1 MNLDYLDNQRVRIGD
16 LVLRGHVLLHGLAG
30 APDGQ
35 QDERVGQEDD
45 RAGDNVAAKEEADDV
60 AHGRRALAGSVPV
73 DAASCTIW
81 LGPVLAPA
89 GQGTDGKDSGVA
101 PDSSDQQAGVAVG
114 ELVT

>member
-1 MNLDYLDNQRVRIGD
+1 MRIRD
-16 LVLRGHVLLHGLAG
+16 LVLRGHVLLHSLAG
-30 APDGQ
+30 APYGQ
-35 QDERVGQEDD
+35 QDVRVGQEDD
-45 RAGDNVAAKEEADDV
+45 SAGDNVAEEEEADDV
-60 AHGRRALAGSVPV
+60 AHGRRALAGRVPI